1 MHWRPVLLILV
12 LLVVVVVSGFWLGN
26 RLLQTPASTPAGPAP
41 VSPGAAAAAPAKGTP
56 TVGQAPAGYRL
67 AGVAVGEPDSF
78 AVIEAPNASTNLYR
92 VNEEVEGLGR
102 LVRIDAEHVIILGA
116 TGEFDL
122 WLAPAA
128 TATAAPTRTPK
139 APTPTPP
146 RQRQARGTTAAP
158 GS

>member
-1 MHWRPVLLILV
+1 MHWRAVLLILV
-12 LLVVVVVSGFWLGN
+12 LLVVVVASGFWLGN
-26 RLLQTPASTPAGPAP
+26 RVLQTPAPTPATPAP
-41 VSPGAAAAAPAKGTP
+41 VSPRAAAAAPARGTP

-78 AVIEAPNASTNLYR
+78 AVIEAPNESTNLYR

-102 LVRIDAEHVIILGA
+102 LVRIDAEHVLILGA

-139 APTPTPP
+139 RSPTPP
-146 RQRQARGTTAAP
+146 PRRRAGGTTPAP